1 MVRRRASL
9 LRECSRGPRPKGD
22 CMSTAVATSSNPRRL
37 RAYETIYI
45 LESNIDPD
53 EADRVST
60 CVKDIVSA
68 RNGRLLKIDNW
79 GKRKLA
85 YPIRKSSR
93 GVFVFLKY
101 LGFEDLVAE
110 IERNLRLLD
119 PVVRYQTVVMKP
131 DVKPEECQIDAADL
145 EFRRLEVSEEA
156 DEELGIAQR
165 LGLVDAPRPPRQ
177 EGGYGDYGME
187 DEYGPPDEP
196 SFPAE
201 DEEEA
206 S

>member
-1 MVRRRASL
+1 
-9 LRECSRGPRPKGD
+9 
-22 CMSTAVATSSNPRRL
+22 MSTAAAIATSSNPRRL
-37 RAYETIYI
+37 REYETIYI

-53 EADRVST
+53 EADRVAT
-60 CVKDIVSA
+60 RIKDIVTA
-68 RNGRLLKIDNW
+68 RAGRLLKIDNW

-101 LGFEDLVAE
+101 LGFEDLVSE

-131 DVKPEECQIDAADL
+131 DVKPEEYQIDPADL

-156 DEELGIAQR
+156 EEDLGIAQR
-165 LGLVDAPRPPRQ
+165 LGLVDAPRPPRS
-177 EGGYGDYGME
+177 EGYEYGME
-187 DEYGPPDEP
+187 DEYGAPGDDQGYGDRGGDE
-196 SFPAE
+196 
-201 DEEEA
+201 EEEA

>member
-1 MVRRRASL
+1 
-9 LRECSRGPRPKGD
+9 
-22 CMSTAVATSSNPRRL
+22 MSTATATATSGNPRRL
-37 RAYETIYI
+37 REYETIYI
-45 LESNIDPD
+45 LESNVDPD
-53 EADRVST
+53 EADRVAT
-60 CVKDIVSA
+60 RVKDVVTA
-68 RNGRLLKIDNW
+68 RNGHLLKIDNW

-119 PVVRYQTVVMKP
+119 AVVRYQTVVMKP
-131 DVKPEECQIDAADL
+131 DVKLETYQVDPADL
-145 EFRRLEVSEEA
+145 EFRRLEGSEEA

-177 EGGYGDYGME
+177 EGGYDYGME
-187 DEYGPPDEP
+187 DEYGAPGIDEP
-196 SFPAE
+196 NFPAE

-206 S
+206 T